1 MSFLEESKTQKW
13 LGIVLSPI
21 FLSMIPFA
29 ILWSNYGFYDI
40 YYLFPVI
47 GLIIGVFWA
56 EKARKKGSFEDYS
69 SDALMKIP
77 DMIET
82 WEKENKFEG
91 MTVNERLY
99 LSGKLEQFDN
109 AVKNK
114 NVNLVKSIL
123 VDIQITDED
132 NIEAILDYYNLWG
145 K

>member
-1 MSFLEESKTQKW
+1 MAFLEKSNIQKW
-13 LGIVLSPI
+13 IEIVISSI
-21 FLSMIPFA
+21 FLLMVPFA
-29 ILWSNYGFYDI
+29 ILWSNYGFYTI

-47 GLIIGVFWA
+47 GLIVGVLWA
-56 EKARKKGSFEDYS
+56 EKVRKKGSYEDYS
-69 SDALMKIP
+69 SDALMRTP

-82 WEKENKFEG
+82 WEKENRFEG

-99 LSGKLEQFDN
+99 HSVKLEQFDN

-123 VDIQITDED
+123 ADVKITGEA
-132 NIEAILDYYNLWG
+132 NIKGILEYYNLEE